1 MQTKR
6 LLLFLIGCIG
16 LRTAL
21 VFIAKY
27 GDKNMVFLLA
37 CVALMISLGFFTIY
51 FTGMRKTGPETF
63 GDKIWWN
70 DLRPLHGFLYLL
82 FALFA
87 FQQKSYAWVV
97 LALDVIIGLTAF
109 IVFHTASKKQT
120 SS

>member
-51 FTGMRKTGPETF
+51 FTGIRKTGAETF

-70 DLRPLHGFLYLL
+70 DLRPVHGFLYLL
-82 FALFA
+82 FALLA

-97 LALDVIIGLTAF
+97 LAFDVIIGLTAF
-109 IVFHTASKKQT
+109 IVFHQFYEDKKV
-120 SS
+120 